1 MLYQIRRKNIQA
13 ELESTQ
19 LNNLPIAIKGHHEWN
34 NNTIS
39 YRVDESLAIITF
51 IEVEHQK
58 RLSARYFIEK
68 LFRNEVRVETLVIK
82 ETDFNAVAT
91 SQNLNP
97 EEAEVL
103 KFDQECSIA
112 DTMALKYFYMRNLYC
127 KDMTEENLEKSV
139 AEDLRKSYLENY
151 WKVIQE
157 LFKILDF
164 TSIDDKRILFDSMSR
179 TKETPD
185 LNSAIKTINA
195 IAGNWYGYTIKSDKK
210 RIGPKE
216 KRIWEQSYQI
226 NCQLYKGLS
235 FGDKGAPELPLYRPK
250 TDNDIQE
257 LFDSIGQDK

>member
-68 LFRNEVRVETLVIK
+68 LCNLIAIIK

-127 KDMTEENLEKSV
+127 KDMM